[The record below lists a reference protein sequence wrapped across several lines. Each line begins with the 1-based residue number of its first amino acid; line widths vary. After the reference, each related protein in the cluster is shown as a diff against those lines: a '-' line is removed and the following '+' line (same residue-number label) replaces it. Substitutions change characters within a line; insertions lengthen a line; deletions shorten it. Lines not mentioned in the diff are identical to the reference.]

1 MRKSMERRK
10 SLIERYKRNTS
21 RYTNVHNF
29 MDILLTIV
37 VVLTL
42 IQVFVW
48 DRDSLLSLIFEIFSF
63 VFWIAY
69 AVILILDVRGRLKI
83 DS

>member
-1 MRKSMERRK
+1 MERRK